1 MKVTAD
7 QNELDRLAALHQYQI
22 VETPPEE
29 TFDAIAR
36 LAAQICQTPVAL
48 INFIDDR
55 LQWFKSHIG
64 LEIIQM
70 PPKIGLCSRCIQQRD
85 VLVIPDTLA
94 DEQSRSNPV
103 VNNYPYIRFYAGVPL
118 IVPGEYAI
126 GALCVIDYQPRELNS
141 EQLEALRLLSHQ
153 VVNQLEIRRKI
164 LAEKAYFQTN
174 SHLQINTHSQILTPV
189 ATQVEEI
196 AISSMRS
203 SEHIKAEIQQT
214 LGFFPPFFSS
224 ALGNPHVF
232 ENLWQ
237 QTLSAYLNNPLSPI
251 FKEKLSAYLS
261 RYCSVPYCMIVH
273 SSSLRPLGVEAR
285 EILALLQASP
295 PQETEINKH
304 LQVLQAQPELQTNLP
319 AENSAVEESLLYCAI
334 YIAIAKEE
342 AEFYKF
348 ELRRLLGNINYQH
361 LITFIAYVR
370 TCHEWME
377 AYPEVM
383 YEEDQRAINY
393 LAPLIAEEP
402 GLAEFFRNYVEQVK
416 EERQTWTTRLA
427 QLEERKRN
435 EQALRQSEE
444 RYRTLV
450 EQASD
455 GIFLT
460 DADGKYLAVNSRAC
474 KMLGYEAAELLQM
487 SGSDL
492 VADQYVPLI
501 PQSLK
506 SLKAG
511 NTHTKEWLLKRKDG
525 TLIPVEISSKMLPDG
540 TLQGIA
546 RDITERKRSQ
556 ALVNGQKRILEM
568 IATGASLFEI
578 LNSLVKT
585 IEEQSSG
592 MIASILL
599 VDASGTKLQHCAA
612 PSLDN
617 SYIEAVSEVSVAP
630 NQSCCG
636 RAAYLGK
643 PVLVEDIANDP
654 FCVDFK
660 DLALNHGL
668 KACCSTPI
676 FSSNGKVLGTFAM
689 YYRQHQSPSLYE
701 LQLIEIA
708 THIAGIAIE
717 RQQNEQALRL
727 NEEKFRSLVE
737 QTNDWVWEIDAN
749 GVFTYLSPQVQKIV
763 GYEPA
768 ELIGKTT
775 FDLMSVS
782 ESERFLLVIGEFLSL
797 QAPFIN
803 LEKTLMHKNGN
814 LVVLETSG
822 APVFDAQGVLLGY
835 RGIARDVTERKQ
847 SEQAL
852 RRTEERIRIINE
864 AIPQQVWTARP
875 NGLLDYVNKRVLD
888 YFERTFEEMIDAGWQ
903 SVIHPDDLPGCLEI
917 WGESLTS
924 GEPYEIEFRLFKA
937 SVGSYRW
944 YLGRAVPIYD
954 EDGRIVSWFGTNTD
968 IHDRKLAEEE
978 RDRFFSLSL
987 DNLAIANFDGY
998 FTRLNPAWEETT
1010 GYTTEELL
1018 TQPYLNF
1025 VHPEDINVTN
1035 AESEKLANGNLT
1047 QYFENRYRC
1056 KDGSLKWLAWKS
1068 VAVVEVGLVYAIAR
1082 DITPKK
1088 LAEQERIE
1096 LLQREQ
1102 TARAEAEATRNR
1114 INNILE
1120 SITDAFFAVN
1130 EQWKFTYVNHQAEVL
1145 LQRKREELID
1155 ESIWDEFP
1163 HAVGSMFEDNYR
1175 QVVSERVSVT
1185 FEEFY
1190 PPLNTWFEV
1199 YAYPSKDGMSV
1210 YFKDITER
1218 KQAQAEL
1225 QLQNRRAQLF
1235 SEISLKI
1242 RQSLQLEEILESTV
1256 TEVKRILQADRVLVY
1271 RILPDGTGSAI
1282 AESVNPQWSS
1292 ILEKTFPSEV
1302 FPEEYRLLYSQG
1314 RIRGISDVTNGELAP
1329 CLTDFVQ
1336 NFNVKAKLVVPIILN
1351 GQLWG
1356 LLIAHQCEHTRQW
1369 STFETELLEQLANQ
1383 ISIALA
1389 QSQLLEQETRQRLE
1403 LMRSNEE
1410 LQQFAYIA
1418 SHDLQEPLRKI
1429 QAFGDRL
1436 KLKHS
1441 NVLNEQGID
1450 YLERMQSAAQRMQV
1464 LINDLLSLSRVTTKS
1479 QRFVTVDLN
1488 KVVQEVLSDLEIRIQ
1503 QTKGRV
1509 EVDHLPTIDADPLQ
1523 MRQLIQNLI
1532 SNALKFHPKE
1542 EVSVIKIYSRSIN
1555 NHIQPPSNFSPV
1567 SDTYEIVVE
1576 DNGIGFD
1583 EKYLDRIFN
1592 VFQRLHSRSEYEGT
1606 GMGLAICRKIVEQH
1620 NGSITAKSQLGH
1632 GAKFIVTLPTIANK
1646 GEKHIEGAATSHYI
1660 NGR

>member
-1 MKVTAD
+1 MNVIVN

-36 LAAQICQTPVAL
+36 LAAQICQTPVAV

-64 LEIIQM
+64 LEITQM
-70 PPKIGLCSRCIQQRD
+70 SPKIGLCPRCIQQRD

-103 VNNYPYIRFYAGVPL
+103 VNNYPYVRFYAGVPL

-126 GALCVIDYQPRELNS
+126 GALCVIDYKPRELKS
-141 EQLEALRLLSHQ
+141 EQIEALRLLSHQ
-153 VVNQLEIRRKI
+153 VVNQLEIRRKS

-174 SHLQINTHSQILTPV
+174 SHLQINTHSEILTPV

-196 AISSMRS
+196 KISSMRTS
-203 SEHIKAEIQQT
+203 QQIKTEIEQT

-273 SSSLRPLGVEAR
+273 SSSLRPLGVNAR

-295 PQETEINKH
+295 PEETEINKH
-304 LQVLQAQPELQTNLP
+304 LQVLQAQPDLQTNLP
-319 AENSAVEESLLYCAI
+319 AENSEEEESLLYCAI
-334 YIAIAKEE
+334 FIAVAKEE

-361 LITFIAYVR
+361 LITFIAYVK

-393 LAPLIAEEP
+393 LEPLIAEEP
-402 GLAEFFRNYVEQVK
+402 GLADFFRSYVEQVK
-416 EERQTWTTRLA
+416 IERQTLATRLA

-435 EQALRQSEE
+435 EQALRLS
-444 RYRTLV
+444 
-450 EQASD
+450 
-455 GIFLT
+455 
-460 DADGKYLAVNSRAC
+460 
-474 KMLGYEAAELLQM
+474 
-487 SGSDL
+487 
-492 VADQYVPLI
+492 
-501 PQSLK
+501 
-506 SLKAG
+506 
-511 NTHTKEWLLKRKDG
+511 
-525 TLIPVEISSKMLPDG
+525 
-540 TLQGIA
+540 
-546 RDITERKRSQ
+546 
-556 ALVNGQKRILEM
+556 
-568 IATGASLFEI
+568 
-578 LNSLVKT
+578 
-585 IEEQSSG
+585 
-592 MIASILL
+592 
-599 VDASGTKLQHCAA
+599 
-612 PSLDN
+612 
-617 SYIEAVSEVSVAP
+617 
-630 NQSCCG
+630 
-636 RAAYLGK
+636 
-643 PVLVEDIANDP
+643 
-654 FCVDFK
+654 
-660 DLALNHGL
+660 
-668 KACCSTPI
+668 
-676 FSSNGKVLGTFAM
+676 
-689 YYRQHQSPSLYE
+689 
-701 LQLIEIA
+701 
-708 THIAGIAIE
+708 
-717 RQQNEQALRL
+717 
-727 NEEKFRSLVE
+727 EEKFRSLVE
-737 QTNDWVWEIDAN
+737 QTNDWIWEIDAN
-749 GVFTYLSPQVQKIV
+749 AAFTYVSPQTQKIV

-775 FDLMSVS
+775 FDLMSVT
-782 ESERFLLVIGEFLSL
+782 EAQRFLLVIGEFLSKK
-797 QAPFIN
+797 APFIN
-803 LEKTLMHKNGN
+803 LEKTLIHKNGN

-822 APVFDAQGVLLGY
+822 SPVFDDQGVLLGY

-888 YFERTFEEMIDAGWQ
+888 YFERSFEEMIDAGWQ

-917 WGESLTS
+917 WGKSLTS

-937 SVGSYRW
+937 SIGSYRW
-944 YLGRAVPIYD
+944 HLGRAVPIYD

-1068 VAVVEVGLVYAIAR
+1068 VAVVEAGLVYAIAR

-1120 SITDAFFAVN
+1120 SITDAFFAVD

-1155 ESIWDEFP
+1155 KSIWDEFP
-1163 HAVGSMFEDNYR
+1163 HSVGSRFERNYR
-1175 QVVSERVSVT
+1175 KVVSERVSVT

-1282 AESVNPQWSS
+1282 AESVTPQWSS
-1292 ILEKTFPSEV
+1292 ILEQTFPSEV
-1302 FPEEYRLLYSQG
+1302 FPEEYRELYSKG
-1314 RIRGISDVTNGELAP
+1314 RIRAISDVSNGEIAP

-1336 NFNVKAKLVVPIILN
+1336 TFNVKAKLVVPIILN
-1351 GQLWG
+1351 EQLWG

-1369 STFETELLEQLANQ
+1369 SSFETELLEQLANQ

-1436 KLKHS
+1436 KVKYS
-1441 NVLNEQGID
+1441 DTLNEQGID

-1488 KVVQEVLSDLEIRIQ
+1488 KVVKEVLSDLEIRIQ

-1509 EVDHLPTIDADPLQ
+1509 EVDNLPTIDADPLQ
-1523 MRQLIQNLI
+1523 MRQLIQNLM

-1542 EVSVIKIYSRSIN
+1542 EAPVIKIYSQSIN

-1620 NGSITAKSQLGH
+1620 NGSITAYSQLGQ
-1632 GAKFIVTLPTIANK
+1632 GAKFIVTLPSIANK
-1646 GEKHIEGAATSHYI
+1646 GENHIEGATTSHHI
-1660 NGR
+1660 NGG

>member
-1 MKVTAD
+1 MNVIAD
-7 QNELDRLAALHQYQI
+7 QNELNRLAALQQYQI

-36 LAAQICQTPVAL
+36 LAAQICQTPVAV

-55 LQWFKSHIG
+55 LQWFKAHIG
-64 LEIIQM
+64 LEITHM
-70 PPKIGLCSRCIQQRD
+70 PPKIGLCSRCIHLRD
-85 VLVIPDTLA
+85 GLVIPDTLA

-103 VNNYPYIRFYAGVPL
+103 VNNYPYVRFYAGVPL
-118 IVPGEYAI
+118 IVPGEYSI
-126 GALCVIDYQPRELNS
+126 GTLCVVDYKPRELKS

-153 VVNQLEIRRKI
+153 VVNQLEIRRNS

-174 SHLQINTHSQILTPV
+174 SHLQINTHSGILTPV

-196 AISSMRS
+196 EISSMRTS
-203 SEHIKAEIQQT
+203 QQIKTEVEQT

-285 EILALLQASP
+285 EVLALLQASP
-295 PQETEINKH
+295 PEETEINKH
-304 LQVLQAQPELQTNLP
+304 LQVLQAQPDLQTNLP
-319 AENSAVEESLLYCAI
+319 AENSAIEESLLYCAI
-334 YIAIAKEE
+334 FIAVAKEE

-361 LITFIAYVR
+361 LITFIAYVK

-393 LAPLIAEEP
+393 LEPLISEEP
-402 GLAEFFRNYVEQVK
+402 GLAEFFGNYVEQVK
-416 EERQTWTTRLA
+416 IERQTLATRLA

-435 EQALRQSEE
+435 EQALR
-444 RYRTLV
+444 
-450 EQASD
+450 
-455 GIFLT
+455 
-460 DADGKYLAVNSRAC
+460 
-474 KMLGYEAAELLQM
+474 
-487 SGSDL
+487 
-492 VADQYVPLI
+492 
-501 PQSLK
+501 
-506 SLKAG
+506 
-511 NTHTKEWLLKRKDG
+511 
-525 TLIPVEISSKMLPDG
+525 
-540 TLQGIA
+540 
-546 RDITERKRSQ
+546 RS
-556 ALVNGQKRILEM
+556 
-568 IATGASLFEI
+568 
-578 LNSLVKT
+578 
-585 IEEQSSG
+585 
-592 MIASILL
+592 
-599 VDASGTKLQHCAA
+599 
-612 PSLDN
+612 
-617 SYIEAVSEVSVAP
+617 
-630 NQSCCG
+630 
-636 RAAYLGK
+636 
-643 PVLVEDIANDP
+643 
-654 FCVDFK
+654 
-660 DLALNHGL
+660 
-668 KACCSTPI
+668 
-676 FSSNGKVLGTFAM
+676 
-689 YYRQHQSPSLYE
+689 
-701 LQLIEIA
+701 
-708 THIAGIAIE
+708 
-717 RQQNEQALRL
+717 
-727 NEEKFRSLVE
+727 EEKFRSLVE

-749 GVFTYLSPQVQKIV
+749 AAFTYVSPQVQKIV

-768 ELIGKTT
+768 DLIGKTT

-782 ESERFLLVIGEFLSL
+782 ESERFLLVIGEFLSK

-803 LEKTLMHKNGN
+803 LEKTLIHKNGN

-822 APVFDAQGVLLGY
+822 SPMFDAQGVLLGY
-835 RGIARDVTERKQ
+835 RGIARDVTERKR
-847 SEQAL
+847 SEEAL
-852 RRTEERIRIINE
+852 RRSEQRTRILNE

-875 NGLLDYVNKRVLD
+875 NGSLDYVNKRVLD
-888 YFERTFEEMIDAGWQ
+888 YFERSFEEMIDGGWQ
-903 SVIHPDDLPGCLEI
+903 SVIHPEDLPGCVEV
-917 WGESLTS
+917 WGKSLTT

-937 SVGSYRW
+937 SVATYRW
-944 YLGRAVPIYD
+944 HLGRAVPIYD

-1018 TQPYLNF
+1018 AQPYLNF
-1025 VHPEDINVTN
+1025 VDTDDRTVTT
-1035 AESEKLANGNLT
+1035 AESEKLVNNNPT
-1047 QYFENRYRC
+1047 KYFENRYRC

-1068 VAVVEVGLVYAIAR
+1068 VAVVEAGLVYAIAR

-1088 LAEQERIE
+1088 LAEQERQE

-1102 TARAEAEATRNR
+1102 AARAEAEATRNR

-1120 SITDAFFAVN
+1120 SITDAFFAVD

-1145 LQRKREELID
+1145 LQRKREELLD
-1155 ESIWDEFP
+1155 KSIWDEFS
-1163 HAVGSMFEDNYR
+1163 HAVNSRFEHNYKK
-1175 QVVSERVSVT
+1175 VVSERVSVT

-1199 YAYPSKDGMSV
+1199 YAYPSRDGMSV

-1242 RQSLQLEEILESTV
+1242 RQSLQLEEILETTV

-1271 RILPDGTGSAI
+1271 KFWADGTGSAI
-1282 AESVNPQWSS
+1282 AESVSPQWSS

-1302 FPEEYRLLYSQG
+1302 FPEEYRELYSNG
-1314 RIRGISDVTNGELAP
+1314 RIRAISDVSNGEIAP

-1336 NFNVKAKLVVPIILN
+1336 TFNVKAKLVVPIILN

-1369 STFETELLEQLANQ
+1369 SSFETELLEQLANQ

-1389 QSQLLEQETRQRLE
+1389 QSELLEQETRQRLE

-1436 KLKHS
+1436 KVKYS

-1464 LINDLLSLSRVTTKS
+1464 LINDLLSLSRVTTKV
-1479 QRFVTVDLN
+1479 QRFGTVDLN

-1509 EVDHLPTIDADPLQ
+1509 EVAKLPTIDADPLQ

-1532 SNALKFHPKE
+1532 SNALKFHSE
-1542 EVSVIKIYSRSIN
+1542 EEAPVIKIYSQSIN

-1620 NGSITAKSQLGH
+1620 NGSITAKSQLGQ
-1632 GAKFIVTLPTIANK
+1632 GAKFIVTLPSIATK
-1646 GEKHIEGAATSHYI
+1646 GEKNIEGATTSHHI
-1660 NGR
+1660 NGG